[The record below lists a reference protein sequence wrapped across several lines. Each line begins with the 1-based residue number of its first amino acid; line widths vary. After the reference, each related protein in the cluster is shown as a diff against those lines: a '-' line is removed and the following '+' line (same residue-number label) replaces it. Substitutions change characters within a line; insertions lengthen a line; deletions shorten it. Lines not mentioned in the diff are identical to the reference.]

1 MRTARALRILPVCL
15 ALVAAGCG
23 GAGSGGRERRL
34 RAEGLALFTSA
45 GCASCHSL
53 AAARAHGRIGPDF
66 DTSERLDRAQIR
78 DQLDYG
84 GGGMPSYGRR
94 LTTAQK
100 DAVTEFLYVA
110 THPRRQR
117 HP

>member
-1 MRTARALRILPVCL
+1 VRRGSRCSRRPAARAATHWPR
-15 ALVAAGCG
+15 
-23 GAGSGGRERRL
+23 
-34 RAEGLALFTSA
+34 
-45 GCASCHSL
+45 
-53 AAARAHGRIGPDF
+53 RAHGRIGPDF

-84 GGGMPSYGRR
+84 GGGMPSYRRR

-110 THPRRQR
+110 THPRR
-117 HP
+117 